1 MSWITPQNNA
11 INLPCETVLIDIS
24 TSFRIT
30 QKIHTFKQ
38 IDGGQMQQQSRLLFG
53 TAGIPHSTPKKNS
66 PIEGVKQ
73 IHALGLDCMQLEFA
87 HGVRMKEEVSSGL
100 RKASYELNIP
110 LTSHGPYYINL
121 NAREQDKIDSSVER
135 IIQTAKISDLCGA
148 ESMTFHAAFYMK
160 DSPYDVFDLVQK
172 SMNVIEERLSRLDI
186 EIELRPELTGKT
198 SQFGSLEE
206 LIDLTKRVNSCEPC
220 LDFSHLYARTGEYN
234 SYDEFCK
241 VLDRLN
247 TELQPNATKNLHVHI
262 SGISS
267 NSKGDLKHLNLG
279 QSSFNWKDLMRAF
292 KDKGCNGYVIC
303 VSPNLEEDALML
315 KEYYMSL
322 PDQVA
327 V

>member
-1 MSWITPQNNA
+1 MT
-11 INLPCETVLIDIS
+11 
-24 TSFRIT
+24 
-30 QKIHTFKQ
+30 K
-38 IDGGQMQQQSRLLFG
+38 RLLFG
-53 TAGIPHSTPKKNS
+53 TAGVPLCTPKKNN
-66 PIEGVKQ
+66 PIDGVRT

-100 RKASYELNIP
+100 RKISYELGVP

-160 DSPYDVFDLVQK
+160 DSPFDVFDLVEK

-206 LIDLTKRVNSCEPC
+206 LISLTKKVNSCRPC
-220 LDFSHLYARTGEYN
+220 MDFSHLYARTGECN
-234 SYDEFCK
+234 SEEEFDV
-241 VLDRLN
+241 VLERLSG
-247 TELQPNATKNLHVHI
+247 ELGNRPLDNMHIHI

-267 NSKGDLKHLNLG
+267 NSKGDLKHLNLEE
-279 QSSFNWKDLMRAF
+279 SSFDWKGLMRSL
-292 KDKGCNGYVIC
+292 KKRGCSGYVISN
-303 VSPNLEEDALML
+303 SPNLEKDAVML
-315 KEYYMSL
+315 KQYYMAL
-322 PDQVA
+322 
-327 V
+327 